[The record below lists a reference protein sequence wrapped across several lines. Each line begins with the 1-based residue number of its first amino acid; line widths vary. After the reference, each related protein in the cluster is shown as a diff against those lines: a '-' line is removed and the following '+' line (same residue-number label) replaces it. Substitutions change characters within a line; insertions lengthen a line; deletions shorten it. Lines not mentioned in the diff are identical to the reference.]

1 MENAGPRLIDEFRAE
16 ALARGIAIRGEV
28 EECGM
33 FGDLE
38 WPPNGADTGE
48 MWPRCERDPAFT
60 VTGYSRW
67 LAFARIC
74 GEIRY
79 YAAPFPGGTRDWWWD
94 GSDPARVA
102 AVEAEPDESEMAI
115 LASVADAVT
124 LTAAYLDGAALREI
138 GVPRTRPSFA
148 R

>member
-48 MWPRCERDPAFT
+48 MWARCERDPAFT
-60 VTGYSRW
+60 ITGYSRW

-79 YAAPFPGGTRDWWWD
+79 YAAVLPVGGMTLS
-94 GSDPARVA
+94 GSGVDLARVA
-102 AVEAEPDESEMAI
+102 AADAESDDSELAI
-115 LASVADAVT
+115 LASVGDAVT
-124 LTAAYLDGAALREI
+124 LTVEYFDGKPLREI

>member
-16 ALARGIAIRGEV
+16 ALARGIPIRGEV
-28 EECGM
+28 EEAGI

-48 MWPRCERDPAFT
+48 MWARCEHDPAFT
-60 VTGYSRW
+60 ITGYSRW

-79 YAAPFPGGTRDWWWD
+79 YAASFPEGTREWWWD
-94 GSDPARVA
+94 GSDPARIA
-102 AVEAEPDESEMAI
+102 AIEAESDHCELAI
-115 LASVADAVT
+115 LTSVADAVT
-124 LTAAYLDGAALREI
+124 LTYKYLGGTPLQEI
-138 GVPRTRPSFA
+138 AVPRTRPTFA
-148 R
+148 A